1 MPPDISHGAQVV
13 IPAAFSST
21 AGAHQ
26 QHLTNHSCE
35 DEKLRNKKIDGRA
48 IPHFIPNRY
57 CRNVWGV

>member
-26 QHLTNHSCE
+26 QHLTNQ
-35 DEKLRNKKIDGRA
+35 LREVGKGKN
-48 IPHFIPNRY
+48 
-57 CRNVWGV
+57 

>member
-26 QHLTNHSCE
+26 QHLTNQLWE
-35 DEKLRNKKIDGRA
+35 GEKLKRRK
-48 IPHFIPNRY
+48 
-57 CRNVWGV
+57 